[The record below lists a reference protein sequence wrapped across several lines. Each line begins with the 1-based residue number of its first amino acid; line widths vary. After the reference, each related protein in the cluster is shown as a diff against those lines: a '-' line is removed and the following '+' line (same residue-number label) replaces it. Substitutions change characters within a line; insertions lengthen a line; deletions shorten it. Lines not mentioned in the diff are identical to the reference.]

1 MNKVM
6 KLLPMRFTKKLIKI
20 LIILLVSYV
29 KVDSKPTIED
39 INLFSFK
46 HNDQCIYFFDFSLHK
61 KKINKLKSKKKDQ
74 FIINLMIESLYNKDF
89 KRCEDVNE
97 ILFKEVMIEAY
108 NKFVGGKIPIDEKSF
123 MLWHPFE
130 GLIHD
135 DIYLYNSI
143 MLLAAISNEIPL

>member
-1 MNKVM
+1 MKKVM
-6 KLLPMRFTKKLIKI
+6 RLLPMRFTKKLIKI
-20 LIILLVSYV
+20 LIILLFYFA
-29 KVDSKPTIED
+29 KVDAKPPIEG

-97 ILFKEVMIEAY
+97 ILFKAVMIEDRDNY
-108 NKFVGGKIPIDEKSF
+108 GRPDFSSKIDLLDVYAKTGIYKLFDEKKKKTNF
-123 MLWHPFE
+123 FFDNNLMYFK
-130 GLIHD
+130 
-135 DIYLYNSI
+135 
-143 MLLAAISNEIPL
+143 

>member
-46 HNDQCIYFFDFSLHK
+46 HNDQCIYFFDFSPK
-61 KKINKLKSKKKDQ
+61 KNEINKLEIKKKNK
-74 FIINLMIESLYNKDF
+74 IVINLMIESLYSKDF
-89 KRCEDVNE
+89 EKCEDVNE
-97 ILFKEVMIEAY
+97 ILFKAVMIEDRDNY
-108 NKFVGGKIPIDEKSF
+108 GRPDFSSKIDLLDVYAKTGIYKLFDEKKKKTNF
-123 MLWHPFE
+123 FFDNNLMYFK
-130 GLIHD
+130 
-135 DIYLYNSI
+135 
-143 MLLAAISNEIPL
+143 

>member
-1 MNKVM
+1 MKKVM
-6 KLLPMRFTKKLIKI
+6 RLLPMRFTKKLIKI
-20 LIILLVSYV
+20 LIILLFSFA
-29 KVDSKPTIED
+29 KVNAKPTIEG

-97 ILFKEVMIEAY
+97 ILFKAVMIEDRDNY
-108 NKFVGGKIPIDEKSF
+108 GRPDFSSKIDLLDVYAKTGIYKLFDEKKKKTNF
-123 MLWHPFE
+123 FFDNNLMYFK
-130 GLIHD
+130 
-135 DIYLYNSI
+135 
-143 MLLAAISNEIPL
+143 